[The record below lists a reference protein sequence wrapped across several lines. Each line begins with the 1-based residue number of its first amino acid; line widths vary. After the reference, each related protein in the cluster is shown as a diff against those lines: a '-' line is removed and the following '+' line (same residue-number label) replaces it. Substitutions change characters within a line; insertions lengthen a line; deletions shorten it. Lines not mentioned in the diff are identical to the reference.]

1 MKSNLTRSVAPFNDA
16 KRTEVLKYKNNF
28 GKLKRAKII
37 RDRDSKDINLIKD
50 LKKKKLY
57 MYQMKSWKQN

>member
-1 MKSNLTRSVAPFNDA
+1 MKSNLTRSVAPFNEV
-16 KRTEVLKYKNNF
+16 KKTEVSKYKNNF

-57 MYQMKSWKQN
+57 MYQMKIWKQN